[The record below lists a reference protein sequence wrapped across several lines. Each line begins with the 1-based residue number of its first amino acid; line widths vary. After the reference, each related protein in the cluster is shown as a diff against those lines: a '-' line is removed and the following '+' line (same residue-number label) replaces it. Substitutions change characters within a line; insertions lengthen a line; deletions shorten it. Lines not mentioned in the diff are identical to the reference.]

1 MKKEIKNW
9 ELLRG
14 SEKYGEEL
22 IKAIE
27 DAGGDNFLKYTGRD
41 EDVIYYL
48 EEGGH
53 ISLTD
58 SEVLQHL
65 FLEKI
70 PENEITIDDLR
81 EDEDMTRPQFPSIF
95 KVVPCISFTPLI
107 SPEDGE
113 EYAYILTKEQMKT
126 IDETLKELLW
136 TL

>member
-1 MKKEIKNW
+1 MGASSAAAKSTVKNS
-9 ELLRG
+9 LKLF
-14 SEKYGEEL
+14 
-22 IKAIE
+22 E

-48 EEGGH
+48 AEGCQ

-126 IDETLKELLW
+126 IDETLKELL
-136 TL
+136 

>member
-1 MKKEIKNW
+1 MKKEIKIGSFF
-9 ELLRG
+9 RG

-22 IKAIE
+22 IKAFE
-27 DAGGDNFLKYTGRD
+27 DAGGDSSLVYNGND
-41 EDVIYYL
+41 EALIYYL
-48 EEGGH
+48 TETYQ
-53 ISLTD
+53 ISTAR
-58 SEVLQHL
+58 SEVIQHL
-65 FLEKI
+65 FLAKS

-126 IDETLKELLW
+126 IDETLKELL
-136 TL
+136 

>member
-1 MKKEIKNW
+1 MKKEIKIGSFF
-9 ELLRG
+9 RG

-22 IKAIE
+22 IKAFE

-48 EEGGH
+48 EEGCQ

-126 IDETLKELLW
+126 IDETLKELL
-136 TL
+136 

>member
-1 MKKEIKNW
+1 MKKEIKIGSFF
-9 ELLRG
+9 RG

-81 EDEDMTRPQFPSIF
+81 EDEDMTARNSRASSRSCPAFLSHHSSHP
-95 KVVPCISFTPLI
+95 KTVRNTPTS
-107 SPEDGE
+107 SPRNR
-113 EYAYILTKEQMKT
+113 
-126 IDETLKELLW
+126 
-136 TL
+136 

>member
-1 MKKEIKNW
+1 
-9 ELLRG
+9 
-14 SEKYGEEL
+14 
-22 IKAIE
+22 
-27 DAGGDNFLKYTGRD
+27 
-41 EDVIYYL
+41 
-48 EEGGH
+48 
-53 ISLTD
+53 
-58 SEVLQHL
+58 VLQHL

-126 IDETLKELLW
+126 IDETLKELL
-136 TL
+136 